1 MRHDDIDINRTVRA
15 VIEAHTSTPGHLLP
29 ALHAIQDELSY
40 IPSDAVIMLAEAFN
54 LSRAEVHGVISFYHD
69 FCTAPS
75 AKHVVRVCCAEACQ
89 SMGSDRLLA
98 RAEKGT
104 NKDIAV
110 EQVYCLGHC
119 AVPPSVMIDNTPY
132 AHMTC
137 DRLDKL
143 INNLKEST

>member
-1 MRHDDIDINRTVRA
+1 MRHDEIDITGTVRA
-15 VIEAHTSTPGHLLP
+15 ILETHASTPGTLLP
-29 ALHAIQDELSY
+29 ALHAIQDALGY
-40 IPSDAVIMLAEAFN
+40 IASDAVAMLADAFN

-69 FCTAPS
+69 FRTAPP

-98 RAEKGT
+98 HAEQSG
-104 NKDIAV
+104 DGEIAV

-119 AVPPSVMIDNTPY
+119 AASPSVMIDGTPH
-132 AHMTC
+132 ARVTP

-143 INNLKEST
+143 FNDLKEAT